1 MVHKNVLRYVIE
13 EIIKLF
19 LDIAEG
25 KKNTDETEKEYQ
37 ESYFENASSKVNVK
51 LYSRAAGILQK
62 QRMRYFKKFG
72 RILAALV
79 KRNIYQSQV
88 IWLSRM

>member
-37 ESYFENASSKVNVK
+37 
-51 LYSRAAGILQK
+51 
-62 QRMRYFKKFG
+62 
-72 RILAALV
+72 
-79 KRNIYQSQV
+79 
-88 IWLSRM
+88 

>member
-25 KKNTDETEKEYQ
+25 KKTQTKQKKNT
-37 ESYFENASSKVNVK
+37 NKV
-51 LYSRAAGILQK
+51 ILKMQA
-62 QRMRYFKKFG
+62 RR
-72 RILAALV
+72 
-79 KRNIYQSQV
+79 
-88 IWLSRM
+88 